1 MTMSFIT
8 LLRPLH
14 WVKNLLVFVPIFFAR
29 EIFMADRM
37 MAAFYAFLAFS
48 LTASAVYIIND
59 IVDRQ
64 HDAQHPIK
72 RLRPI
77 ASGAVSITQAVMLLV
92 ILLAGGAI
100 LVYFLSPQLAV
111 IIGAYLLLNLLYSFY
126 LKHWPIFDIVLISSL
141 YLLRVVGGGVASQTH
156 ISTWLIL
163 CTVFISLFLIVGK
176 RRVEFSQLH
185 RRKVLGLYSG
195 ELLDHLFGIAAG
207 LTIISYGLYT
217 ILGVNSELA
226 VYSIFLVLIGIFRYL
241 LITYRS
247 AVAEYPERVLWS
259 DKIISGSVLAW
270 LIFMYF
276 IFY

>member
-1 MTMSFIT
+1 
-8 LLRPLH
+8 
-14 WVKNLLVFVPIFFAR
+14 
-29 EIFMADRM
+29 MADRM